1 MSRRILRR
9 THSLKR
15 CVFTLMAL
23 EWRTRSSRLKTH
35 QTTTGFACDRCA
47 LLRLRIGPLV
57 SGSAVCLEPQVTN
70 HSTARSLLLSPCSAN
85 LQAQRLLDAIDNNV
99 DLSSHHADAVA
110 SLRIVLAADE
120 SIRTGRTVELL

>member
-23 EWRTRSSRLKTH
+23 AWRTRSSRLKTH

-70 HSTARSLLLSPCSAN
+70 CSLLLSPCSAN